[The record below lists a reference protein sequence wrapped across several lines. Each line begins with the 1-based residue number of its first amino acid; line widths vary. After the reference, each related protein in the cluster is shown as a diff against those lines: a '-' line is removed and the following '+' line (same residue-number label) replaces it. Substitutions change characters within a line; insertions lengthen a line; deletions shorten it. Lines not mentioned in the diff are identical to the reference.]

1 MEVNERIFDNPLD
14 FLNFLSSWNNNLKNY
29 VFRGHSSGEYQLVPS
44 VLRENNRHIAN
55 APFGK
60 EINDP
65 SIKNSNLEIMQIQ
78 SEFSLLRNFYKTADR
93 HGLKVPNSEYLRKY
107 LAGAIDFNFM
117 LSFNE
122 GEKWIPAHL
131 QEIAALA
138 QHYGLPTRLLDWTY
152 DPFVAAHFALKGAIG
167 RGGNLVVWCL
177 NAGKIADEL
186 NFNSNFPIK
195 IVTPPYFDNENLS
208 AQKGLFTH
216 IETDISTAK
225 LMRDNLMVD
234 RRPLDTF
241 VATLPSKTLQSDKN
255 FMIKLVMP
263 CEFALQ
269 AYELLELHG
278 YGEARIYPGYD
289 GIVRQVMRPIK
300 SPMKLEN
307 K

>member
-1 MEVNERIFDNPLD
+1 MEVNERFFENPLE
-14 FLNFLSSWNNNLKNY
+14 FLNFLSSWNNNLTNY

-65 SIKNSNLEIMQIQ
+65 SIKNSNLEMMQIQ

-107 LAGAIDFNFM
+107 LAGAIDLTFM
-117 LSFNE
+117 LSFSA
-122 GEKWIPAHL
+122 GDKWIPAHL
-131 QEIAALA
+131 LEIAALA

-177 NAGKIADEL
+177 NAGKISDEL
-186 NFNSNFPIK
+186 NFNSEFPLK

-216 IETDISTAK
+216 IETEISTAK
-225 LMRDNLMVD
+225 LMRGNLLVD
-234 RRPLDTF
+234 RKPLDKF
-241 VATLPSKTLQSDKN
+241 VATLPSNSLQSDKN

-300 SPMKLEN
+300 STMKLEN